1 MSCILHTPQR
11 WSSREDPSVIL
22 LAGQCTAGGG
32 LVALGWRANLLRS
45 AFQNEEFAQT
55 PPKSV
60 TARVTCILLRIC
72 VLFSLTG
79 HAMSFVGTNG
89 KRGAEALSVKI
100 NVQAETPQLDGVN
113 TLINSMED
121 KRTELAMSAI
131 DQDAHMS
138 GTRIG

>member
-1 MSCILHTPQR
+1 
-11 WSSREDPSVIL
+11 
-22 LAGQCTAGGG
+22 
-32 LVALGWRANLLRS
+32 
-45 AFQNEEFAQT
+45 
-55 PPKSV
+55 
-60 TARVTCILLRIC
+60 
-72 VLFSLTG
+72 
-79 HAMSFVGTNG
+79 MSFVGTNG